1 MSYLI
6 CIVICI
12 HTSYYEQCCAVTT
25 KDINKIHNMQDTSI
39 DVWCSK
45 ISKCIISVGDSIFH
59 TLERGLRSKIKRV
72 SRDCLIAISW
82 LGCQIS
88 KNPDSLSNSAS
99 EIILRGIEQFL
110 HPGVE
115 LDERLL
121 ACMCMYNYASGKGI
135 VLVIFFFYEACPYLS
150 YVT

>member
-1 MSYLI
+1 
-6 CIVICI
+6 
-12 HTSYYEQCCAVTT
+12 
-25 KDINKIHNMQDTSI
+25 MQDTSI

-99 EIILRGIEQFL
+99 EIVLRGIEQFL
-110 HPGVE
+110 HPGME

-135 VLVIFFFYEACPYLS
+135 VLVSFSCFMRLVLTSVMLLNKCHDNGNSSKLNSTNSALGFCLDWFI
-150 YVT
+150 